1 MKTFLALGVLF
12 LLPSLM
18 WICAGDWSAILV
30 LCSSNFFYA
39 RIPPTIFYN
48 VHMNHN
54 EAFLGTGC
62 PVTHVCLNNYY
73 EFLYHPQDC
82 GIETQIFQ
90 EVVVLKTKIKYVS
103 RNTTLLIEM
112 PLSCVINKNR
122 NKNGSTTTEWEVE
135 VRVNNAHEDT
145 GAACATPSC
154 NNPNVTDPC
163 LPNDVPLS

>member
-1 MKTFLALGVLF
+1 MKTFLAIGVLF

-30 LCSSNFFYA
+30 LCSNNFFYS
-39 RIPPTIFYN
+39 RIPHTIFYN

-82 GIETQIFQ
+82 GIETEIFQ
-90 EVVVLKTKIKYVS
+90 EIVVLKTKIKYVS
-103 RNTTLLIEM
+103 SNTTLLTEM

-145 GAACATPSC
+145 GAACATP
-154 NNPNVTDPC
+154 
-163 LPNDVPLS
+163 